1 MGRFLYLAT
10 KNAVS
15 MRVLVLFKQLIK
27 KMRGEREKNVRE
39 NNNVYSTFSFCNYI
53 YCDGY

>member
-1 MGRFLYLAT
+1 
-10 KNAVS
+10 

-39 NNNVYSTFSFCNYI
+39 NNNVYSTFSVCNYI